1 MTTIWREFEYCFD
14 SVDFGI
20 ALREYRLAHG
30 LTQKQVSEL
39 LGYTTGNLISKM
51 ETGNYDQYLN
61 VRDLLKLCNWM
72 DVSPAQFFT
81 MQGSS

>member
-1 MTTIWREFEYCFD
+1 MTVQWREFEYCFD

-20 ALREYRLAHG
+20 ALREYRIAHD
-30 LTQKQVSEL
+30 LTQKQAAEM
-39 LGYTTGNLISKM
+39 LGYKSGAIVSKL
-51 ETGNYDQYLN
+51 ETGQYDQYLN
-61 VRDLLKLCNWM
+61 VKDLIKVCNWM